1 VPQAQKLISAVK
13 MLRSSGPPLFER
25 GKLAAEGFA
34 TEKRLRISS
43 WRENASFVF
52 EFARAG

>member
-13 MLRSSGPPLFER
+13 MLLSSGPPLFER

-34 TEKRLRISS
+34 TEKRLQISS